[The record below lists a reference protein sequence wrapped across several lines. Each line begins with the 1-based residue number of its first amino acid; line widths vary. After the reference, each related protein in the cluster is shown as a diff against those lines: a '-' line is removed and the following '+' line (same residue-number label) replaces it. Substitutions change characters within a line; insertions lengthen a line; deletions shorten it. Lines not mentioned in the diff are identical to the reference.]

1 VVASEIAAKPWDAY
15 SAEPAGAPIA
25 KAANIADPTQAM
37 TFPVFREWAS
47 ASPQLTAAVM
57 MKLSA
62 QPSNARPERRI
73 TTEINGDPLKPSDS
87 R

>member
-1 VVASEIAAKPWDAY
+1 M
-15 SAEPAGAPIA
+15 
-25 KAANIADPTQAM
+25 ADPTQAM
-37 TFPVFREWAS
+37 TLPVLLEWAS

-62 QPSNARPERRI
+62 PPSSARPERRI
-73 TTEINGDPLKPSDS
+73 ATEISGDPLKPSDG